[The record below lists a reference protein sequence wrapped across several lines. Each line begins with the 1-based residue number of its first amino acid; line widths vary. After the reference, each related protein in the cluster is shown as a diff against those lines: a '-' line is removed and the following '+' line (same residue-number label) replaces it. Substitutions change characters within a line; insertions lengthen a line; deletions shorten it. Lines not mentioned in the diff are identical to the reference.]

1 MSFKDGGIF
10 GHKETHREGKV
21 KINTESGMILSQA
34 QEDLGPPETE
44 RVRRRVFPR
53 AFGETTVYQDLILDS
68 ELLGDKLLLFK
79 PTGLC

>member
-1 MSFKDGGIF
+1 M
-10 GHKETHREGKV
+10 

-34 QEDLGPPETE
+34 QEDLGPPENE

>member
-1 MSFKDGGIF
+1 
-10 GHKETHREGKV
+10 
-21 KINTESGMILSQA
+21 MILSQA

-53 AFGETTVYQDLILDS
+53 AFGETTVYQDLIVDS